1 MLMKLSLGKGFYR
14 HVRHLLSELAYATSR
29 GFQRIYIVIRYI
41 CNGRDELLLVRSVVA
56 AAASSIGRA
65 GARPYRGPLAM
76 AFWPLIINWSRLGLE
91 SGILRSVQ
99 SRNFNRAKV

>member
-65 GARPYRGPLAM
+65 GARPYRGAARYGVLASDHKLVEVG
-76 AFWPLIINWSRLGLE
+76 ARIGNLALSSI
-91 SGILRSVQ
+91 
-99 SRNFNRAKV
+99 